1 MKQQSIQCD
10 GRSMWLYQHCIHTS
24 LTAYAEFSLTE
35 HFNFFCLQC
44 STNRPTDGTYN
55 FLVSL
60 ARIAARASDVASVRQ
75 QAEVER
81 NLLSFYS
88 VSLPP
93 VCVLSV
99 GDVMIDNMS
108 VVFHYSPWILQQFV
122 SATLSAD
129 GDCFFRTVS
138 LALHGTEN
146 AHAQLLHLL
155 SVIEALLCPTLFDS
169 SSPDY
174 YAPYQANDALILS
187 DLSSFIFDLVQDG
200 CYCDMLTVLVCTAV
214 VQRPIQTR

>member
-1 MKQQSIQCD
+1 MDVACGYISNASIRHWLLM
-10 GRSMWLYQHCIHTS
+10 RSLVWLNIS
-24 LTAYAEFSLTE
+24 I
-35 HFNFFCLQC
+35 FFCLQC

-81 NLLSFYS
+81 NLLSIYS

-99 GDVMIDNMS
+99 GDVVMIDNMS
-108 VVFHYSPWILQQFV
+108 VVFHYSPWILQQSV

-129 GDCFFRTVS
+129 GNCFFRTVS

-146 AHAQLLHLL
+146 AHTQLRLL
-155 SVIEALLCPTLFDS
+155 SVIEALLCPTL
-169 SSPDY
+169 
-174 YAPYQANDALILS
+174 
-187 DLSSFIFDLVQDG
+187 
-200 CYCDMLTVLVCTAV
+200 
-214 VQRPIQTR
+214 

>member
-1 MKQQSIQCD
+1 
-10 GRSMWLYQHCIHTS
+10 
-24 LTAYAEFSLTE
+24 
-35 HFNFFCLQC
+35 
-44 STNRPTDGTYN
+44 
-55 FLVSL
+55 
-60 ARIAARASDVASVRQ
+60 
-75 QAEVER
+75 
-81 NLLSFYS
+81 
-88 VSLPP
+88 
-93 VCVLSV
+93 
-99 GDVMIDNMS
+99 MIDNMS
-108 VVFHYSPWILQQFV
+108 VVFHYSLWILQQSV
-122 SATLSAD
+122 SVTLGAD
-129 GDCFFRTVS
+129 GNCFFRTVS

-155 SVIEALLCPTLFDS
+155 SAIEALLCPTLNDS